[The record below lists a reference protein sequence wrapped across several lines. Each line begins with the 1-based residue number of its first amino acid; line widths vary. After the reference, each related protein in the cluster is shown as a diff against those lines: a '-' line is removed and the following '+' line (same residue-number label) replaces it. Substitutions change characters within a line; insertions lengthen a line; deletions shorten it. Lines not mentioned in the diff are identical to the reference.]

1 MLTWLYITLSFF
13 SCLSI
18 DAASGADCSRLCC
31 ERAQSVQHQDMAA
44 VPLFPCDCFLCSLLK
59 IKVTLKEWELW
70 EVMSSVHI
78 LVSGTMKTV
87 KTNRLFFWSSHL
99 LLSHLQLKNATPDG
113 ASGQFQGYV
122 SSFSHLIIFLHGE
135 NSQILFLLLFIS
147 KNNILAWADF
157 VWQLSVPCEFFIL
170 EL

>member
-1 MLTWLYITLSFF
+1 M
-13 SCLSI
+13 
-18 DAASGADCSRLCC
+18 
-31 ERAQSVQHQDMAA
+31 
-44 VPLFPCDCFLCSLLK
+44 
-59 IKVTLKEWELW
+59 
-70 EVMSSVHI
+70 
-78 LVSGTMKTV
+78 GTMGGHVFSSYPCIRYHEDSEDK
-87 KTNRLFFWSSHL
+87 RDYLFFWSSHL

-147 KNNILAWADF
+147 KKNILAWADF
-157 VWQLSVPCEFFIL
+157 VWQVSVPCEFFML